1 MGLFQFMSLSDLRAP
16 ARKTGVKLP
25 PTRSFACADEIRKR
39 ILDGRY
45 PGGMQLRQESLAEDF
60 GVSRIPVREALVLLE
75 GEGLLKIHPH
85 RGAIVVEVAAADVAE
100 SFELRALIEPRL
112 LEKSAPHLTPA
123 DYSMLRQMLDE
134 YREQLSRLNVV
145 RWGELN
151 TQLHELLNSHANSPR
166 MEAVAHQLLLGS
178 DRFTKMHLVD
188 DGSRSRAEKEH
199 EMIVDLCETGQFSR
213 ACEVMR
219 KHIVDAGNDL
229 IRHLTGLKPAA

>member
-1 MGLFQFMSLSDLRAP
+1 MSPSSPRTS
-16 ARKTGVKLP
+16 ARKAGIKLP

-45 PGGMQLRQESLAEDF
+45 PGGMQLRQEFLAEEF

-75 GEGLLKIHPH
+75 TEGLLKIHPH

-112 LEKSAPHLTPA
+112 LEKSAPHLTAA
-123 DYSMLRQMLDE
+123 DYALLRQMLDE
-134 YREQLSRLNVV
+134 YREQLHKLNMV

-151 TQLHELLNSHANSPR
+151 IHLHMLLHSYANSPK

-178 DRFTKMHLVD
+178 DRFTKMHLLD
-188 DGSRSRAEKEH
+188 DSSRSRAEKEH
-199 EMIVDLCETGQFSR
+199 EMIVDLCETGHFAS

-229 IRHLTGLKPAA
+229 VRHLTSLKPAA